1 VGIENILSRVT
12 GGNASQILGRL
23 GVLGDANLFLL
34 NPNGILFGENASLD
48 IEGSFLGTTANSFT
62 FPDGSEFSATNPQ
75 APPLLTI
82 SVPLGLQ
89 YGSNLGNVQ
98 VQGSNLRV
106 NTGKTLALVG
116 GNVSMDGGQLQAS
129 GGRIELG
136 GVAGKGSVGLSINGS
151 SIGLSF
157 PMSNGVPLSNVS
169 LDNGT
174 MVKVNAGGDG
184 NIAINAHNLRMAG
197 GSRLQ
202 AGASWLV
209 SSNSNPGDIEINATG
224 AINLTEGSV
233 IENLVFNGAMG
244 KGGDINITAESL
256 AVTNGARLGAN
267 SFGKGDAG
275 NLNIIVRDQVS
286 FKGMGSNAESVVAST
301 AEGQAGQISIT
312 ARSLW
317 VSGGA
322 TLVAHTFGQ
331 GNAGNVRI
339 NATDSISLEGAN
351 TGIGSQVFSTA
362 VGNGGSINLS
372 TGTLSASG
380 GAILNTSISGQGNG
394 GSINISTGTLSASGG
409 ATLAANTYGQG
420 NAGNVMISATDSV
433 SLEGSNTAIG
443 NQVFPGAVGN
453 GGSITISTGTL
464 SLSNDAQLV
473 ANTSG
478 RGNAGNVTISATDS
492 VSLDGANTGIG
503 SQVFPGA
510 VGNGGSITIST
521 GTLSL
526 SNDAQL
532 VANTSGQG
540 NAGNV
545 MINATD
551 SVSLDGANTGI
562 GSQVFPGAVGNGGS
576 INIITGTLS
585 ASGGAILA
593 TNTNGRGN
601 AGDVMISATDSVSL
615 DGVGIDTQVTGIGSQ
630 VLADGVGNGG
640 NIEITAGLLALTNGA
655 RLITSTAG
663 QGRGGNVDI
672 RVHDTVSFDGV
683 GSNGKS
689 SGVFSSVEAG
699 GVGKGGDISVTSD
712 TLSIADGA
720 VLDARSKDKSSS
732 ASPAGD
738 VIINTGQL
746 TARNGTIATSADQS
760 TGGAITITAKRI
772 RLFGDSDI
780 TSRVGSGAGNGGNI
794 NLTADSI
801 VALDDS
807 DILAFARD
815 GQGGNVTLTTPA
827 FFGQNYRPAPKGT
840 DPDTL
845 DNNNRVD
852 INATG
857 AVEGVV
863 TITSDTSFIENSFIL
878 LSANQIDTDSLI
890 ASSCIAHR
898 YEPQR
903 GSFFITGT
911 GGIPFRP
918 GDAYVIPYQTGT
930 VRSIPSKGDG
940 EGGGDRGASP
950 STRTTR
956 RPWKMGDPIIEPT
969 GIYRLP
975 NGELIMSR
983 ECEQ

>member
-1 VGIENILSRVT
+1 
-12 GGNASQILGRL
+12 
-23 GVLGDANLFLL
+23 
-34 NPNGILFGENASLD
+34 
-48 IEGSFLGTTANSFT
+48 
-62 FPDGSEFSATNPQ
+62 
-75 APPLLTI
+75 
-82 SVPLGLQ
+82 
-89 YGSNLGNVQ
+89 
-98 VQGSNLRV
+98 
-106 NTGKTLALVG
+106 
-116 GNVSMDGGQLQAS
+116 
-129 GGRIELG
+129 
-136 GVAGKGSVGLSINGS
+136 
-151 SIGLSF
+151 
-157 PMSNGVPLSNVS
+157 
-169 LDNGT
+169 

-443 NQVFPGAVGN
+443 SQVFPGAVGNGGSITISTGTLSLSNDAQLVANTSGRGNAGNVTISATDSVSLDGANTGIGSQVFPGAVGN